1 MKYII
6 PIIILSLVLI
16 NCSKDEDEETQTAAE
31 KAAAAQLVAL
41 EGTWKTA
48 CYTNPDNTTSINTF
62 IFAGNVLTIKEQ
74 EYSDTAC
81 ATVYSLDEI
90 PLTFSIGDAVTFANG
105 KTGHKFTVTL
115 GSTFKITP
123 QSASAVSDFNTSSE
137 CRYNKWALNTAKV
150 CEIDED
156 EAGKTFY
163 GVYQLDG
170 NKWYAEVNDEY
181 PDTSDVDTSDAQN
194 SFTKQ

>member
-1 MKYII
+1 MKYFI
-6 PIIILSLVLI
+6 PMIILSLVLLS
-16 NCSKDEDEETQTAAE
+16 CSKEEEGEETTTE
-31 KAAAAQLVAL
+31 L

-48 CYTNPDNTTSINTF
+48 CYTNSDNTTNIDTF
-62 IFAGNVLTIKEQ
+62 IYAGNTWTIKDQ
-74 EYSDTAC
+74 RYSDTAC
-81 ATVYSLDEI
+81 ATVYQLEEVA
-90 PLTFSIGDAVTFANG
+90 LTFSIGDAVTFANG

-123 QSASAVSDFNTSSE
+123 QSASAVSTFNTERE
-137 CRYNKWALNTAKV
+137 CSVNGWVLDTAKV
-150 CEIDED
+150 CDIDQD

-170 NKWYAEVNDEY
+170 NKWYAEVDDEY